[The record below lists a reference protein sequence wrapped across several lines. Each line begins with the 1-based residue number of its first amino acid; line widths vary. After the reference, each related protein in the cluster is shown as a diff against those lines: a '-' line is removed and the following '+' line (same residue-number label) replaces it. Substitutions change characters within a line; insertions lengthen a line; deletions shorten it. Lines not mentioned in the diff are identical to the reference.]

1 MTTGPRLVDHLRA
14 HLPRRSTWIIGVLFV
29 LVLVLYLFVRPE
41 PEPVCDLYVA
51 GTGVD
56 AFVLAQS
63 ARSAGLNVQMELA
76 GRSRKG
82 QMKQADRSGASYV
95 AIFGD
100 EGGQVTLKDLQSGE
114 QEELEPTA
122 IVARVLR
129 GRHIG

>member
-1 MTTGPRLVDHLRA
+1 
-14 HLPRRSTWIIGVLFV
+14 
-29 LVLVLYLFVRPE
+29 
-41 PEPVCDLYVA
+41 
-51 GTGVD
+51 VD

-100 EGGQVTLKDLQSGE
+100 EAGGVVTLKDLQSGE
-114 QEELEPTA
+114 QEELESTSV
-122 IVARVLR
+122 VARVLR